1 MKVLVTG
8 AGGQLGRSV
17 RKAASGREFDCIFT
31 DVVSGDDI
39 VALDVTDSDA
49 VREFLL
55 AHKVDAV
62 VNCAA
67 YTDVNAAEDNEEKA
81 SLINS
86 YAPSVM
92 AEAARNAGAVLVHI
106 STDYVFGGQKN
117 TPYSED
123 DFPMPLNAYAR
134 TKLAGEQ
141 AVMASGCSYV
151 ILRTAWLYS
160 CAGRNFF
167 NTVVERTAERPSMQ
181 VVVDQV
187 GTPTYAMDL
196 ADAILTILER
206 GVTGREGVYNYTG
219 EGVCSWYD
227 FAVAI
232 RDGVGHIC
240 NIFPCFTDDFPSKA
254 VRPHYSVLDKSK
266 VKEVFGLDI
275 PHWTEALRMC
285 ILDYNNING

>member
-8 AGGQLGRSV
+8 AGGQLGRAV

-123 DFPMPLNAYAR
+123 DVPMPLNAYAR

-141 AVMASGCSYV
+141 AVKNQM
-151 ILRTAWLYS
+151 
-160 CAGRNFF
+160 F
-167 NTVVERTAERPSMQ
+167 
-181 VVVDQV
+181 
-187 GTPTYAMDL
+187 
-196 ADAILTILER
+196 
-206 GVTGREGVYNYTG
+206 
-219 EGVCSWYD
+219 
-227 FAVAI
+227 
-232 RDGVGHIC
+232 
-240 NIFPCFTDDFPSKA
+240 
-254 VRPHYSVLDKSK
+254 
-266 VKEVFGLDI
+266 
-275 PHWTEALRMC
+275 
-285 ILDYNNING
+285 